1 MWRPRTQANGI
12 LRVSGTSPAHM
23 THIGSFAV
31 GITAGIVMI
40 ALGAILKFALPWT
53 VLGVVNT
60 AGVGVIL
67 MTVGALDSGSL

>member
-1 MWRPRTQANGI
+1 M
-12 LRVSGTSPAHM
+12 
-23 THIGSFAV
+23 